1 MEVTDEICDVE
12 TTTVV
17 PTPELPTTDPTIVV
31 AGLAALAEICVLATE
46 PAPTLTRLPPPAVWI
61 RATLVLPT
69 PMLTAYPVVVIELET
84 ETEVEEVDA
93 SWGAL
98 ELDTPE
104 KLGWLKEVETL
115 LAEDAGTRTV
125 GTTLKLVLDAT
136 FGVGNTELDVE
147 PNRELV
153 LINEVVDDETLL
165 LNEELLKGARL
176 KGELLKEVAME
187 ELLANAVLTDGLLN
201 RVVPDIE
208 LIDDPTLDGTLVN
221 TALVGLLTETETAD
235 GVVSVGRV
243 PTTDPAALVTE
254 IDGSIIGPVL
264 LIEVSDTRLVVAIEL
279 LVAAIGLDVIWNALL
294 ARLTLE
300 TTGRI
305 ELTTDWIGRPDVVG
319 KLLVEVTEEEAILD
333 V

>member
-1 MEVTDEICDVE
+1 LEVTDEICDVE

-17 PTPELPTTDPTIVV
+17 PTPGLPTTDPTIVV

-69 PMLTAYPVVVIELET
+69 PMLTAYPVVVIELEA

-125 GTTLKLVLDAT
+125 GTTVKLVLSAT
-136 FGVGNTELDVE
+136 FEVGNTELDGE
-147 PNRELV
+147 PNGELV
-153 LINEVVDDETLL
+153 LINEAVEDETLL
-165 LNEELLKGARL
+165 LDGKLLKGARL
-176 KGELLKEVAME
+176 EGKLLKEVAME
-187 ELLANAVLTDGLLN
+187 VLLANAVFTDKLPNGI
-201 RVVPDIE
+201 VPDVE
-208 LIDDPTLDGTLVN
+208 LIDGPTLDDTLVN
-221 TALVGLLTETETAD
+221 TALVGLLTETEIAD
-235 GVVSVGRV
+235 GVVAVGRV

-254 IDGSIIGPVL
+254 IDGSITGVVL
-264 LIEVSDTRLVVAIEL
+264 LIEVSDARLVVAIEL
-279 LVAAIGLDVIWNALL
+279 LVAAIGLDVIWDALL

-305 ELTTDWIGRPDVVG
+305 ELTTDWIGWPDVVG
-319 KLLVEVTEEEAILD
+319 KLLVEATEEEAILD